1 MNNLEDV
8 LKRLEYLETKVAF
21 QDDTI
26 EALNTEIASMQNRLE
41 IQREQMK
48 YLVNK
53 VKDVQ
58 SGQIAREEDETPPP
72 HY

>member
-1 MNNLEDV
+1 MTDLQDI
-8 LKRLEYLETKVAF
+8 LTRLEYLETKVAF

-26 EALNTEIASMQNRLE
+26 EALNNEIASMQNRLE
-41 IQREQMK
+41 LHREQMK

-58 SGQIAREEDETPPP
+58 GSQIAREEDETPPP